1 MEIIKKK
8 YEEIKQ
14 KHPGCVVLFRVGDYY
29 ECYYDDAD
37 AVSSA
42 LSIEL
47 QQDGEQKKAGF
58 PFHALDNYLPML
70 IRHGIRVAIMEES
83 KIQPENTGEELKDTK
98 SLAVKNINLS
108 LIEPSPLNPRKTI
121 DEDGIRELADNIL
134 QHGLLQPITVRTIEA
149 DSKDP
154 VGHFEI
160 VCGER
165 RFRAFKLNLE
175 RVPGYTKKIPC
186 IVREMSDADALDAMI
201 TENLQRKDVD
211 PIEEAFAFGQLNK
224 HGKSIDEIAARFGK
238 SKRFITERIKLDSL
252 LPELKKM
259 VTDDKLHIGAAM
271 HICKLT
277 EDEQRKFLDGCADEE
292 EVTKSDAEKFT
303 DYLFMEIERADW
315 ESDFEGTCNT
325 TCEKCPFNNANAGCL
340 FYEMKPHDAV
350 CTNRDKWNA
359 KRNSWL
365 LHIVEENADVLVKSG
380 CKLEAGKTVVVVSDV
395 EDYYKERNK
404 EYEPLIQRIKD
415 MGFEV
420 VKKNDYFDGYSS
432 YREDDERLQ
441 DKLAKNEVYRCLVV
455 DATWRGTEIYVRYY
469 SFKSDGGTQESSE
482 EVQAMRLVNEYKE
495 NRIKSAG
502 TLASKLRDIL
512 RNMEPTKLSTEP
524 LNKTESLVLM
534 TLILKKCS
542 YKFRIALNID
552 YSYSTEPQAL
562 NYAKAHTEQVH
573 QICRDFLREELSST
587 GVEYN
592 TDMQVCQSMLLQEW
606 AKEQTEQIA
615 TDNALKLAKKQA
627 KIEEQLT
634 ALGYNVDG
642 TKMDF

>member
-47 QQDGEQKKAGF
+47 QQDGERKKAGF

-121 DEDGIRELADNIL
+121 DEEGIRELADNIL

-165 RFRAFKLNLE
+165 RFRAFKLNIE
-175 RVPGYTKKIPC
+175 RVPGYTKEIPC

-277 EDEQRKFLDGCADEE
+277 EDEQREFLERCEDKEDIS
-292 EVTKSDAEKFT
+292 KLDAIHFT
-303 DYLFMEIERADW
+303 DNLFMTIDRAAW
-315 ESDFEGTCNT
+315 NKDFTGSCGT
-325 TCEKCPFNNANAGCL
+325 TCEKCPFNNDNVGCL
-340 FYEMKPHDAV
+340 FYEMKPHNAT
-350 CTNRDKWNA
+350 CTSRERWDK
-359 KRNSWL
+359 KRYSWL
-365 LHIVEENADVLVKSG
+365 LNIVEENADVLVKHG
-380 CKLEAGKTVVVVSDV
+380 EDLETGKTVVVAEPRS
-395 EDYYKERNK
+395 YYDDSNP
-404 EYEPLIQRIKD
+404 EYKPLIARIKE

-420 VKKNDYFDGYSS
+420 VSKDDYFESYSS
-432 YREDDERLQ
+432 YGENDERLQ
-441 DKLAKNEVYRCLVV
+441 EKLDNNEVYRCLVV
-455 DATWRGTEIYVRYY
+455 EQAWRGTEVYIRYY
-469 SFKSDGGTQESSE
+469 TFKKQGTEESAD
-482 EVQAMRLVNEYKE
+482 EVKAMRLVSEYKE
-495 NRIKSAG
+495 NRLKSAS

-512 RNMEPTKLSTEP
+512 RDMEPTELSTEP
-524 LNKTESLVLM
+524 LNKTESLVMM

-542 YKFRIALNID
+542 YKFRNALNID
-552 YSYSTEPQAL
+552 CTYSTDPQAL

-592 TDMQVCQSMLLQEW
+592 TDMQVCQSMILKDW
-606 AKEQTEQIA
+606 AKEQTEQMS
-615 TDNALKLAKKQA
+615 TDNALKLAKKQS
-627 KIEEQLT
+627 KIEEKLT
-634 ALGYNVDG
+634 ALGYNTDG
-642 TKMDF
+642 TKIDA

>member
-47 QQDGEQKKAGF
+47 QQDGERKMAAF
-58 PFHALDNYLPML
+58 PFHALDNYLPLL

-83 KIQPENTGEELKDTK
+83 KIQPENTGEELQDTK

-121 DEDGIRELADNIL
+121 DEEGIRELADNIL

-186 IVREMSDADALDAMI
+186 IVMEMSDADALDAMI

-224 HGKSIDEIAARFGK
+224 HGKSIDEIASRFGK

-277 EDEQRKFLDGCADEE
+277 EDEQRKFLDGFADEE

-469 SFKSDGGTQESSE
+469 SFKKQGNEESAD

-495 NRIKSAG
+495 NRLKSAS

-606 AKEQTEQIA
+606 AKEQTEQMS

-627 KIEEQLT
+627 KIEEKLT
-634 ALGYNVDG
+634 AIGYNTDG
-642 TKMDF
+642 TKIDA

>member
-47 QQDGEQKKAGF
+47 QQDGERKKAGF

-121 DEDGIRELADNIL
+121 DEEGIRELADNIL

-469 SFKSDGGTQESSE
+469 SFKKQGNEESAD
-482 EVQAMRLVNEYKE
+482 EVQSMRLVNEYKE
-495 NRIKSAG
+495 NRLKSAS

-592 TDMQVCQSMLLQEW
+592 TDMQVCQSMILKDW
-606 AKEQTEQIA
+606 AKEQTEQMS
-615 TDNALKLAKKQA
+615 TDNALKLAKKQS
-627 KIEEQLT
+627 KIEEKLT
-634 ALGYNVDG
+634 ALGYNTDG
-642 TKMDF
+642 AKIDA

>member
-47 QQDGEQKKAGF
+47 QQDGERKMAAF
-58 PFHALDNYLPML
+58 PFHALDNYLPLL

-121 DEDGIRELADNIL
+121 DEEGIRELADNIL

-165 RFRAFKLNLE
+165 RFRAFKLNIE

-340 FYEMKPHDAV
+340 FYEMKTHDAV

-469 SFKSDGGTQESSE
+469 SFKKQGNEESAD

-495 NRIKSAG
+495 NRLKSAS

-606 AKEQTEQIA
+606 AKEQTEQMS

-627 KIEEQLT
+627 KIEEKLT
-634 ALGYNVDG
+634 ALGYNTDG
-642 TKMDF
+642 TKIDA

>member
-8 YEEIKQ
+8 YDEIKQ

-47 QQDGEQKKAGF
+47 QQDGERKMAAF
-58 PFHALDNYLPML
+58 PFHALDNYLPLL

-121 DEDGIRELADNIL
+121 DEEGIRELADNIL

-277 EDEQRKFLDGCADEE
+277 EDEQREFLERCEDKEDIS
-292 EVTKSDAEKFT
+292 KLDAIHFT
-303 DYLFMEIERADW
+303 DNLFMTIDRAAW
-315 ESDFEGTCNT
+315 NKDFTGSCGT
-325 TCEKCPFNNANAGCL
+325 TCEKCPFNNDNVGCL
-340 FYEMKPHDAV
+340 FYEMKPHNAT
-350 CTNRDKWNA
+350 CTSRERWDK
-359 KRNSWL
+359 KRYSWL
-365 LHIVEENADVLVKSG
+365 LNIVEENADVLVKHG
-380 CKLEAGKTVVVVSDV
+380 EDLETGKTVVVAEPRS
-395 EDYYKERNK
+395 YYDDSNP
-404 EYEPLIQRIKD
+404 EYKPLIARIKE

-420 VKKNDYFDGYSS
+420 VSKDDYFESYSS
-432 YREDDERLQ
+432 YGENDERLQ
-441 DKLAKNEVYRCLVV
+441 EKLDNNEVYRCLVV
-455 DATWRGTEIYVRYY
+455 EQAWRGTEVYIRYY
-469 SFKSDGGTQESSE
+469 TFKKQGTEESAD
-482 EVQAMRLVNEYKE
+482 EVKAMRLVSEYKE
-495 NRIKSAG
+495 NRLKSAS

-512 RNMEPTKLSTEP
+512 RDMEPTELSTEP
-524 LNKTESLVLM
+524 LNKTESLVMM

-542 YKFRIALNID
+542 YKFRNALNID
-552 YSYSTEPQAL
+552 CTYSTDPQAL

-592 TDMQVCQSMLLQEW
+592 TDMQVCQSMILKDW
-606 AKEQTEQIA
+606 AKEQTEQMS
-615 TDNALKLAKKQA
+615 TDNALKLAKKQS
-627 KIEEQLT
+627 KIEEKLT
-634 ALGYNVDG
+634 ALGYNTDG
-642 TKMDF
+642 TKIDA

>member
-47 QQDGEQKKAGF
+47 QQDGERKMAAF

-70 IRHGIRVAIMEES
+70 IRNGIRVAIMEES

-121 DEDGIRELADNIL
+121 DEEGIRELADNIL

-469 SFKSDGGTQESSE
+469 SFKKQGNEESAD

-495 NRIKSAG
+495 NRLKSAS

-606 AKEQTEQIA
+606 AKEQTEQMS

-627 KIEEQLT
+627 KIEEKLT
-634 ALGYNVDG
+634 ALGYNTDG
-642 TKMDF
+642 TKIDA

>member
-14 KHPGCVVLFRVGDYY
+14 KHPGCVVLFRVSDYY

-47 QQDGEQKKAGF
+47 QQDGERKMAAF

-70 IRHGIRVAIMEES
+70 IRNGIRVAIMEES

-121 DEDGIRELADNIL
+121 DEEGIRELADNIL

-325 TCEKCPFNNANAGCL
+325 TCEKCPFNNANVGCL

-380 CKLEAGKTVVVVSDV
+380 CQLEAGKTVVVVSDV
-395 EDYYKERNK
+395 EDFYKERNK

-469 SFKSDGGTQESSE
+469 SFKKQGNEESAD

-495 NRIKSAG
+495 NRLKSAS

-512 RNMEPTKLSTEP
+512 RNMEPTELSTEH

-552 YSYSTEPQAL
+552 CTYSTEPQAL

-634 ALGYNVDG
+634 AIGYNTDG
-642 TKMDF
+642 TKIDA

>member
-47 QQDGEQKKAGF
+47 QQDGEHKKAGF

-70 IRHGIRVAIMEES
+70 IRNGIRVAIMEES

-121 DEDGIRELADNIL
+121 DEEGIRELADNIL

-303 DYLFMEIERADW
+303 DYLFMEIERAEW

-395 EDYYKERNK
+395 KDYYKESNK

-469 SFKSDGGTQESSE
+469 SFKKQGNEESAD

-495 NRIKSAG
+495 NRLKSAS

-606 AKEQTEQIA
+606 AKEQTEQMS

-627 KIEEQLT
+627 KIEEKLT
-634 ALGYNVDG
+634 ALGYNTDG
-642 TKMDF
+642 TKIDA

>member
-14 KHPGCVVLFRVGDYY
+14 KHPECVVLFRVGDYY

-47 QQDGEQKKAGF
+47 QQDGERKKAGF

-70 IRHGIRVAIMEES
+70 IRHGIRVVTMEES

-121 DEDGIRELADNIL
+121 DEEGIRELADNIL

-149 DSKDP
+149 DSKEP

-211 PIEEAFAFGQLNK
+211 PIEEAFAFGQLNN

-455 DATWRGTEIYVRYY
+455 EATWRGTEIYVRYY
-469 SFKSDGGTQESSE
+469 SFKKQGNEESAD

-495 NRIKSAG
+495 NRLKSAS

-606 AKEQTEQIA
+606 AKEQTEQMS

-627 KIEEQLT
+627 KIEEKLT
-634 ALGYNVDG
+634 ALGYYTDG
-642 TKMDF
+642 TKIDA

>member
-8 YEEIKQ
+8 YEEIKK

-37 AVSSA
+37 AVSSE

-47 QQDGEQKKAGF
+47 QQDGEHKKAGF

-83 KIQPENTGEELKDTK
+83 KIQLENTGEELKDTK

-121 DEDGIRELADNIL
+121 DEEGIRELADNIL

-277 EDEQRKFLDGCADEE
+277 EDEQRKFLDGFADEE

-469 SFKSDGGTQESSE
+469 SFKKQGNEESAD

-495 NRIKSAG
+495 NRLKSAS

-542 YKFRIALNID
+542 YKFRNALNID
-552 YSYSTEPQAL
+552 YTYSTDPQAL

-573 QICRDFLREELSST
+573 QICRDFMREELSST

-592 TDMQVCQSMLLQEW
+592 TDMQVCQSILLQDW
-606 AKEQTEQIA
+606 AKEQTEQMS

>member
-1 MEIIKKK
+1 MEIIKK

-47 QQDGEQKKAGF
+47 QQDGERKMAAF

-70 IRHGIRVAIMEES
+70 IRNGIRVAIMEES

-121 DEDGIRELADNIL
+121 DDEGIRELADNIL

-175 RVPGYTKKIPC
+175 RVPGYTKEIPC

-380 CKLEAGKTVVVVSDV
+380 CQLEAGKTVVVVSDV
-395 EDYYKERNK
+395 QDYYKERNK

-455 DATWRGTEIYVRYY
+455 EATWRGTEIYVRYY
-469 SFKSDGGTQESSE
+469 SFKKQGNEESAD

-495 NRIKSAG
+495 NRLKSAS

-512 RNMEPTKLSTEP
+512 RNMDPTELSTEP

-552 YSYSTEPQAL
+552 YTYSTEPQAL

-606 AKEQTEQIA
+606 AKEQTEQMS

-627 KIEEQLT
+627 KIEEKLT
-634 ALGYNVDG
+634 ALGYNTDG
-642 TKMDF
+642 AKIDA

>member
-47 QQDGEQKKAGF
+47 QQDGERKKAGF

-121 DEDGIRELADNIL
+121 DEEGIRELADNIL

-395 EDYYKERNK
+395 QDYYKERNK

-469 SFKSDGGTQESSE
+469 SFKKQGNEESAD

-495 NRIKSAG
+495 NRVKSAS

-606 AKEQTEQIA
+606 AKEQTEQMS

-634 ALGYNVDG
+634 ALGYNTDG
-642 TKMDF
+642 TKIDA

>member
-47 QQDGEQKKAGF
+47 QQDGERKMAAF

-70 IRHGIRVAIMEES
+70 IRHGIRVVTMEES

-121 DEDGIRELADNIL
+121 DEEGIRELADNIL

-277 EDEQRKFLDGCADEE
+277 EDEQRKFLDGCTDEE

-395 EDYYKERNK
+395 QDYYKERNK

-441 DKLAKNEVYRCLVV
+441 DKLAKNVVYRCLVV

-469 SFKSDGGTQESSE
+469 SFKKQGNEESAD

-495 NRIKSAG
+495 NRLKSAS

-606 AKEQTEQIA
+606 AKEQTEQMS

-627 KIEEQLT
+627 KIEEKLT
-634 ALGYNVDG
+634 ALGYYTDG
-642 TKMDF
+642 TKIDA

>member
-47 QQDGEQKKAGF
+47 QQDGERKMAAF

-121 DEDGIRELADNIL
+121 DEEGIRELADNIL
-134 QHGLLQPITVRTIEA
+134 QHGLLQPITVRTIDA

-277 EDEQRKFLDGCADEE
+277 EDEQREFLERCEDKEDIS
-292 EVTKSDAEKFT
+292 KLDAIHFT
-303 DYLFMEIERADW
+303 DNLFMTIDRAAW
-315 ESDFEGTCNT
+315 NKDFTGSCGT
-325 TCEKCPFNNANAGCL
+325 TCEKCPFNNDNVGCL
-340 FYEMKPHDAV
+340 FYEMKPHNAT
-350 CTNRDKWNA
+350 CTSRERWDK
-359 KRNSWL
+359 KRYSWL
-365 LHIVEENADVLVKSG
+365 LNIVEENADVLVKHG
-380 CKLEAGKTVVVVSDV
+380 EDLETGKTVVVAEPRS
-395 EDYYKERNK
+395 YYDDSNP
-404 EYEPLIQRIKD
+404 EYKPLIARIKE

-420 VKKNDYFDGYSS
+420 VSKDDYFESYSS
-432 YREDDERLQ
+432 YGENDERLQ
-441 DKLAKNEVYRCLVV
+441 EKLDNNEVYRCLVV
-455 DATWRGTEIYVRYY
+455 EQAWRGTEVYIRYY
-469 SFKSDGGTQESSE
+469 TFKKQGTEESAD
-482 EVQAMRLVNEYKE
+482 EVKAMRLVSEYKE
-495 NRIKSAG
+495 NRLKSAS

-512 RNMEPTKLSTEP
+512 RDMEPTELSTEP
-524 LNKTESLVLM
+524 LNKTESLVMM

-542 YKFRIALNID
+542 YKFRNALNID
-552 YSYSTEPQAL
+552 CTYSTDPQAL

-592 TDMQVCQSMLLQEW
+592 TDMQVCQSMILKDW
-606 AKEQTEQIA
+606 AKEQTEQMS
-615 TDNALKLAKKQA
+615 TDNALKLAKKQS
-627 KIEEQLT
+627 KIEEKLT
-634 ALGYNVDG
+634 ALGYNTDG
-642 TKMDF
+642 TKIDA

>member
-1 MEIIKKK
+1 MEIIKK

-14 KHPGCVVLFRVGDYY
+14 KHPGCVILFRVGDYY

-47 QQDGEQKKAGF
+47 QQDGERKKAGF

-121 DEDGIRELADNIL
+121 DEEGIRELADNIL

-277 EDEQRKFLDGCADEE
+277 EDEQRKFLDGFADEE

-469 SFKSDGGTQESSE
+469 SFKKQGNEESAD

-495 NRIKSAG
+495 NRLKSAS

-606 AKEQTEQIA
+606 AKEQTEQMS

-627 KIEEQLT
+627 KIEEKLT
-634 ALGYNVDG
+634 ALGYNTDG
-642 TKMDF
+642 TKIDA

>member
-47 QQDGEQKKAGF
+47 QQDGERKMAAF

-121 DEDGIRELADNIL
+121 DEEGIRELADNIL

-395 EDYYKERNK
+395 QDYYKERNK

-455 DATWRGTEIYVRYY
+455 EATWRGTEIYVRYY
-469 SFKSDGGTQESSE
+469 SFKKQGNEESAD

-512 RNMEPTKLSTEP
+512 RNMEPTELSTEP

-542 YKFRIALNID
+542 YKFRNALNID
-552 YSYSTEPQAL
+552 CTYSTDPQAL

-634 ALGYNVDG
+634 ALGYNTDG
-642 TKMDF
+642 AKIDA

>member
-14 KHPGCVVLFRVGDYY
+14 KHQGCVVLFRVGDYY

-37 AVSSA
+37 TVSSA

-47 QQDGEQKKAGF
+47 QQDGEHKKAGF

-121 DEDGIRELADNIL
+121 DEEGIRELADNIL

-395 EDYYKERNK
+395 QDYYKERNK

-469 SFKSDGGTQESSE
+469 SFKKQGNEESAD

-495 NRIKSAG
+495 NRLKSAS

-606 AKEQTEQIA
+606 AKEQTEQMS

-627 KIEEQLT
+627 KIEEKLT
-634 ALGYNVDG
+634 ALGYNTDG
-642 TKMDF
+642 TKIDA

>member
-47 QQDGEQKKAGF
+47 QQDGERKMAAF

-121 DEDGIRELADNIL
+121 DEEGIRELADNIL
-134 QHGLLQPITVRTIEA
+134 QHGLLQPITVRTIEV
-149 DSKDP
+149 DSKDH

-315 ESDFEGTCNT
+315 ENDFEGTCNT

-415 MGFEV
+415 MGFEM

-469 SFKSDGGTQESSE
+469 SFKKQGNEESAD

-495 NRIKSAG
+495 NRLKSAS

-606 AKEQTEQIA
+606 AKEQTEQMS

-627 KIEEQLT
+627 KIEEKLT
-634 ALGYNVDG
+634 ALGYNTDG
-642 TKMDF
+642 TKIDA

>member
-121 DEDGIRELADNIL
+121 DEEGIRELADNIL

-303 DYLFMEIERADW
+303 DYLFMEIDRADW

-469 SFKSDGGTQESSE
+469 SFKKQGNEESAD

-495 NRIKSAG
+495 NRLKSAS

-606 AKEQTEQIA
+606 AKEQTEQMS

-627 KIEEQLT
+627 KIEEKLT
-634 ALGYNVDG
+634 ALGYNTDG
-642 TKMDF
+642 TKIDA

>member
-83 KIQPENTGEELKDTK
+83 KIHPENTGEELKDKK

-121 DEDGIRELADNIL
+121 DEEGIRELADNIL

-432 YREDDERLQ
+432 YREEDERLQ

-469 SFKSDGGTQESSE
+469 SFKKQGNEESAD
-482 EVQAMRLVNEYKE
+482 EVKAMRLVSEYKE
-495 NRIKSAG
+495 NRLKSAS

-512 RNMEPTKLSTEP
+512 RDMEPTELSTEP

-534 TLILKKCS
+534 TLLLKNCS
-542 YKFRIALNID
+542 YKFRNALNID
-552 YSYSTEPQAL
+552 YTYSTDPQAL

-573 QICRDFLREELSST
+573 QICRDFMREELSST

-592 TDMQVCQSMLLQEW
+592 TDMQVCQSMLLQDW
-606 AKEQTEQIA
+606 AKEQTEQMS

>member
-14 KHPGCVVLFRVGDYY
+14 KHPGCVILFRVGDYY

-47 QQDGEQKKAGF
+47 QQDGERKKAGF

-121 DEDGIRELADNIL
+121 DEEGIRELADNIL

-277 EDEQRKFLDGCADEE
+277 EDEQRKFLDGFADEE

-303 DYLFMEIERADW
+303 DYLFMEIDRADW

-365 LHIVEENADVLVKSG
+365 IHIVEENADVLVKSG

-395 EDYYKERNK
+395 QDYYKERNK

-469 SFKSDGGTQESSE
+469 SFKKQGNEESAD

-495 NRIKSAG
+495 NRIKSAS

-606 AKEQTEQIA
+606 AKEQTEQMS

-627 KIEEQLT
+627 KIEEKLT
-634 ALGYNVDG
+634 ALGYNTDG
-642 TKMDF
+642 TKIDA

>member
-47 QQDGEQKKAGF
+47 QQDGERKMAAF

-70 IRHGIRVAIMEES
+70 IRHGIRVAIVEES

-121 DEDGIRELADNIL
+121 DEEGIRELADNIL

-165 RFRAFKLNLE
+165 RFRAFKLNIE

-469 SFKSDGGTQESSE
+469 SFKKQGNEESAD

-495 NRIKSAG
+495 NRLKSAS

-606 AKEQTEQIA
+606 AKEQTEQMS

>member
-47 QQDGEQKKAGF
+47 QQDGERKMAAF
-58 PFHALDNYLPML
+58 PFHALDNYLPLL

-121 DEDGIRELADNIL
+121 DEEGIRELADNIL

-277 EDEQRKFLDGCADEE
+277 EDEQRKFLDGFADEE

-469 SFKSDGGTQESSE
+469 SFKKQGNEESAD

-495 NRIKSAG
+495 NRVKSAS

-634 ALGYNVDG
+634 ALGYNTDG
-642 TKMDF
+642 TKIDA

>member
-47 QQDGEQKKAGF
+47 QQDGERKMAAF

-121 DEDGIRELADNIL
+121 DEEGIRELADNIL

-395 EDYYKERNK
+395 QDYYKERNK

-441 DKLAKNEVYRCLVV
+441 DKLAKNVVYRCLVV

-469 SFKSDGGTQESSE
+469 SFKKQGNEESAD

-495 NRIKSAG
+495 NRIKSAS

-606 AKEQTEQIA
+606 AKEQTEQMS

-627 KIEEQLT
+627 KIEEKLT
-634 ALGYNVDG
+634 AIGYNTDG
-642 TKMDF
+642 TKIDA

>member
-47 QQDGEQKKAGF
+47 QQDGERKKAGF

-121 DEDGIRELADNIL
+121 DEEGIRELADNIL

-277 EDEQRKFLDGCADEE
+277 EDEQRKFLDGFADEE

-469 SFKSDGGTQESSE
+469 SFKKQGNEESAD

-495 NRIKSAG
+495 NRLKSAS

-606 AKEQTEQIA
+606 AKEQTEQMS

-627 KIEEQLT
+627 KIEEKLT
-634 ALGYNVDG
+634 AIGYNTDG
-642 TKMDF
+642 AKIDA

>member
-47 QQDGEQKKAGF
+47 QQDGERKMAAF

-121 DEDGIRELADNIL
+121 DEEGIRELADNIL
-134 QHGLLQPITVRTIEA
+134 QHGLLQPITVRTIEE

-175 RVPGYTKKIPC
+175 RVPGYTKEIPC

-277 EDEQRKFLDGCADEE
+277 EDEQREFLERCEDKEDIS
-292 EVTKSDAEKFT
+292 KLDAIHFT
-303 DYLFMEIERADW
+303 DNLFMTIDRAAW
-315 ESDFEGTCNT
+315 NKDFTGSCGT
-325 TCEKCPFNNANAGCL
+325 TCEKCPFNNDNVGCL
-340 FYEMKPHDAV
+340 FYEMKPHNAT
-350 CTNRDKWNA
+350 CTSRERWDK
-359 KRNSWL
+359 KRYSWL
-365 LHIVEENADVLVKSG
+365 LNIVEENADVLVKHG
-380 CKLEAGKTVVVVSDV
+380 EDLETGKTVVVAEPRS
-395 EDYYKERNK
+395 YYDDSNP
-404 EYEPLIQRIKD
+404 EYKPLIARIKE

-420 VKKNDYFDGYSS
+420 VSKDDYFESYSS
-432 YREDDERLQ
+432 YGENDERLQ
-441 DKLAKNEVYRCLVV
+441 EKLDNNEVYRCLVV
-455 DATWRGTEIYVRYY
+455 EQAWRGTEVYIRYY
-469 SFKSDGGTQESSE
+469 TFKKQGTEESAD
-482 EVQAMRLVNEYKE
+482 EVKAMRLVSEYKE
-495 NRIKSAG
+495 NRLKSAS

-512 RNMEPTKLSTEP
+512 RDMEPTELSTEP
-524 LNKTESLVLM
+524 LNKTESLVMM

-542 YKFRIALNID
+542 YKFRNALNID
-552 YSYSTEPQAL
+552 CTYSTDPQAL

-592 TDMQVCQSMLLQEW
+592 TDMQVCQSMILKDW
-606 AKEQTEQIA
+606 AKEQTEQMS
-615 TDNALKLAKKQA
+615 TDNALKLAKKQS
-627 KIEEQLT
+627 KIEEKLT
-634 ALGYNVDG
+634 ALGYNTDG
-642 TKMDF
+642 TKIDA

>member
-1 MEIIKKK
+1 MEIIKK
-8 YEEIKQ
+8 YEEIKK

-47 QQDGEQKKAGF
+47 QQDGEHKKAGF

-70 IRHGIRVAIMEES
+70 IRNGIRVAIMEES

-121 DEDGIRELADNIL
+121 DEEGIRELADNIL

-277 EDEQRKFLDGCADEE
+277 EDEQRKFLDGFADEE

-303 DYLFMEIERADW
+303 DYLFMEIERAEW

-395 EDYYKERNK
+395 KDYYKESNK

-469 SFKSDGGTQESSE
+469 SFKKQGNEESAD

-495 NRIKSAG
+495 NRLKSAS

-606 AKEQTEQIA
+606 AKEQTEQMS

-627 KIEEQLT
+627 KIEEKLT
-634 ALGYNVDG
+634 ALGYNTDG
-642 TKMDF
+642 TKIDA

>member
-47 QQDGEQKKAGF
+47 QQDGERKMAAF
-58 PFHALDNYLPML
+58 PFHALDNYLPLL

-121 DEDGIRELADNIL
+121 DEEGIRELADNIL

-277 EDEQRKFLDGCADEE
+277 EDEQRKFLDGFADEE

-469 SFKSDGGTQESSE
+469 SFKKQGNEESAD

-495 NRIKSAG
+495 NRLKSAS

-606 AKEQTEQIA
+606 AKEQTEQMS

-627 KIEEQLT
+627 KIEEKLT
-634 ALGYNVDG
+634 AIGYNTDG
-642 TKMDF
+642 TKIDA

>member
-47 QQDGEQKKAGF
+47 QQDGERKMAAF

-98 SLAVKNINLS
+98 SLAVKNINIS

-121 DEDGIRELADNIL
+121 DEEGIRELADNIL

-277 EDEQRKFLDGCADEE
+277 EDEQRKFLDGFADEE

-455 DATWRGTEIYVRYY
+455 DATWRGTEIYIRYY
-469 SFKSDGGTQESSE
+469 SFKKQGNEESAD

-512 RNMEPTKLSTEP
+512 RNMEPTELSTEP
-524 LNKTESLVLM
+524 LNKTESMVLM

-542 YKFRIALNID
+542 YKFRNALNID
-552 YSYSTEPQAL
+552 STYSTDPQAL

-606 AKEQTEQIA
+606 AKEQTEQMS

-627 KIEEQLT
+627 KIEEKLT
-634 ALGYNVDG
+634 ALGYNTDG
-642 TKMDF
+642 TKIDA

>member
-37 AVSSA
+37 TVSSA

-47 QQDGEQKKAGF
+47 QQDGERKKAGF
-58 PFHALDNYLPML
+58 PFHALDNYLPLL

-121 DEDGIRELADNIL
+121 DEEGIRELADNIL

-277 EDEQRKFLDGCADEE
+277 EDEQRKFLDGCSDEE

-395 EDYYKERNK
+395 QDYYKERNK

-469 SFKSDGGTQESSE
+469 SFKKQGNEESAD

-495 NRIKSAG
+495 NRLKSAS

-606 AKEQTEQIA
+606 AKEQTEQMS

-627 KIEEQLT
+627 KIEEKLT
-634 ALGYNVDG
+634 ALGYNTDG
-642 TKMDF
+642 TKIDA

>member
-14 KHPGCVVLFRVGDYY
+14 KHPECVVLFRVGDYY

-37 AVSSA
+37 TVSSA

-58 PFHALDNYLPML
+58 PFHALDNYLPLL

-121 DEDGIRELADNIL
+121 DEEGIRELADNIL

-469 SFKSDGGTQESSE
+469 SFKKQGNEESAD

-495 NRIKSAG
+495 NRLKSAS

-606 AKEQTEQIA
+606 AKEQTEQMS

-627 KIEEQLT
+627 KIEEKLT
-634 ALGYNVDG
+634 ALGYNTDG
-642 TKMDF
+642 TKIDA

>member
-47 QQDGEQKKAGF
+47 QQDGERKMAAF

-121 DEDGIRELADNIL
+121 DEEGIRELADNIL

-395 EDYYKERNK
+395 EEYYKERNK

-469 SFKSDGGTQESSE
+469 SFKKQGNEESAD

-495 NRIKSAG
+495 NRLKSAS

-606 AKEQTEQIA
+606 AKEQTEQMS

-634 ALGYNVDG
+634 ALGYNTDG
-642 TKMDF
+642 TKIDA

>member
-47 QQDGEQKKAGF
+47 QQDGERKKAGF

-121 DEDGIRELADNIL
+121 DEEGIRELADNIL

-469 SFKSDGGTQESSE
+469 SFKKQGNEESAD

-495 NRIKSAG
+495 NRLKSAS

-606 AKEQTEQIA
+606 AKEQTEQMS

-634 ALGYNVDG
+634 ALGYNTDG
-642 TKMDF
+642 TKIDA

>member
-8 YEEIKQ
+8 YDEIKQ

-47 QQDGEQKKAGF
+47 QQDGERKMAAF
-58 PFHALDNYLPML
+58 PFHALDNYLPLL

-121 DEDGIRELADNIL
+121 DEEGIRELADNIL

-277 EDEQRKFLDGCADEE
+277 EDEQREFLERCEDKEDIS
-292 EVTKSDAEKFT
+292 KLDAIHFT
-303 DYLFMEIERADW
+303 DNLFMTIDRAAW
-315 ESDFEGTCNT
+315 NKDFTGSCGT
-325 TCEKCPFNNANAGCL
+325 TCEKCPFNNDNVGCL
-340 FYEMKPHDAV
+340 FYEMKPHNAT
-350 CTNRDKWNA
+350 CTSRERWDK
-359 KRNSWL
+359 KRYSWL
-365 LHIVEENADVLVKSG
+365 LNIVEENADVLVKHG
-380 CKLEAGKTVVVVSDV
+380 EDLETGKTVVVAEPRS
-395 EDYYKERNK
+395 YYDDSNP
-404 EYEPLIQRIKD
+404 EYKPLIARIKE

-420 VKKNDYFDGYSS
+420 VSKEDYFESYSS
-432 YREDDERLQ
+432 YGENDERLQ
-441 DKLAKNEVYRCLVV
+441 EKLDNNEVYRCLVV
-455 DATWRGTEIYVRYY
+455 EQAWRGTEVYIRYY
-469 SFKSDGGTQESSE
+469 TFKKQGTEESAD
-482 EVQAMRLVNEYKE
+482 EVKAMRLVSEYKE
-495 NRIKSAG
+495 NRLKSAS

-512 RNMEPTKLSTEP
+512 RDMEPTELSTEP
-524 LNKTESLVLM
+524 LNKTESLVMM

-542 YKFRIALNID
+542 YKFRNALNID
-552 YSYSTEPQAL
+552 CTYSTDPQAL

-592 TDMQVCQSMLLQEW
+592 TDMQVCQSMILKDW
-606 AKEQTEQIA
+606 AKEQTEQMS
-615 TDNALKLAKKQA
+615 TDNALKLAKKQS
-627 KIEEQLT
+627 KIEEKLT
-634 ALGYNVDG
+634 ALGYNTDG
-642 TKMDF
+642 TKIDA

>member
-83 KIQPENTGEELKDTK
+83 KIHPENTGEELKDKK

-121 DEDGIRELADNIL
+121 DEEGIRELADNIL

-277 EDEQRKFLDGCADEE
+277 EDEQRKFLDGFADEE

-469 SFKSDGGTQESSE
+469 SFKKQGTEESAD
-482 EVQAMRLVNEYKE
+482 EVKAMRLVSEYKE
-495 NRIKSAG
+495 NRLKSAS

-512 RNMEPTKLSTEP
+512 RDMEPTELSTEP

-542 YKFRIALNID
+542 YKFRNALNID
-552 YSYSTEPQAL
+552 CTYSTDPQAL

-592 TDMQVCQSMLLQEW
+592 KDMQVCQSMLLQEW
-606 AKEQTEQIA
+606 AKEQTEQMS
-615 TDNALKLAKKQA
+615 TDNAMKLAKKQA

-634 ALGYNVDG
+634 ALGYYTDG
-642 TKMDF
+642 TKIDA

>member
-47 QQDGEQKKAGF
+47 QQDGERKMAAF

-121 DEDGIRELADNIL
+121 DEEGIRELADNIL

-303 DYLFMEIERADW
+303 DYLFMEIDRADW

-469 SFKSDGGTQESSE
+469 SFKKQGNEESAD

-495 NRIKSAG
+495 NRLKSAS

-606 AKEQTEQIA
+606 AKEQTEQMS

-627 KIEEQLT
+627 KIEEKLT
-634 ALGYNVDG
+634 ALGYNTDG
-642 TKMDF
+642 AKIDA

>member
-47 QQDGEQKKAGF
+47 QQDGERKKAGF

-121 DEDGIRELADNIL
+121 DEEGIRELADNIL

-277 EDEQRKFLDGCADEE
+277 EDEQRKFLDGFADEE

-395 EDYYKERNK
+395 QDYYKERNK

-469 SFKSDGGTQESSE
+469 SFKKQGNEESAD

-495 NRIKSAG
+495 NRVKSAS

-606 AKEQTEQIA
+606 AKEQTEQMS

-634 ALGYNVDG
+634 ALGYNTDG
-642 TKMDF
+642 TKIDA

>member
-121 DEDGIRELADNIL
+121 DEEGIRELADNIL

-380 CKLEAGKTVVVVSDV
+380 CQLEAGKTVVVVSDV

-404 EYEPLIQRIKD
+404 EYEQLIQRIKD

-469 SFKSDGGTQESSE
+469 SFKKQGNEESAD

-512 RNMEPTKLSTEP
+512 RNMEPTELSTEP

-542 YKFRIALNID
+542 YKFRNALNID
-552 YSYSTEPQAL
+552 CTYSTDPTAL

-634 ALGYNVDG
+634 ALGYNTDG
-642 TKMDF
+642 AKIDA

>member
-83 KIQPENTGEELKDTK
+83 KIHPENTGEELKDKK

-121 DEDGIRELADNIL
+121 DEEGIRELADNIL

-277 EDEQRKFLDGCADEE
+277 EDEQRKFLDGFADEE

-469 SFKSDGGTQESSE
+469 SFKKQGTEESAD
-482 EVQAMRLVNEYKE
+482 EVKAMRLVSEYKE
-495 NRIKSAG
+495 NRLKSAS

-512 RNMEPTKLSTEP
+512 RDMEPTELSTEP

-542 YKFRIALNID
+542 YKFRNALNID
-552 YSYSTEPQAL
+552 CTYSTDPQAL

-592 TDMQVCQSMLLQEW
+592 KDMQVCQSMLLQEL
-606 AKEQTEQIA
+606 AKEQTEQMS
-615 TDNALKLAKKQA
+615 TDNAMKLAKKQA

-634 ALGYNVDG
+634 ALGYYTDG
-642 TKMDF
+642 TKIDA